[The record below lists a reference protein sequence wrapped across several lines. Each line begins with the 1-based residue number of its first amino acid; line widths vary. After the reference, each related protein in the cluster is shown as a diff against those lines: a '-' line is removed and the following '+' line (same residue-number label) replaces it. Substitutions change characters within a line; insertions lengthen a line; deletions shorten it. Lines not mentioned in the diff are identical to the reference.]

1 MSSTAVAAACIV
13 TPRRALLS
21 STAGFYLLASV
32 TLSFLAGAIAP
43 TPLYA
48 LYQTQWGLDATA
60 VTVVFGIYALA
71 VLAALLTLGKLS
83 DHLGRRPVLI
93 AATAVQVLAMLL
105 LATAEGLPDLLIA
118 RVVQGLGTGAA
129 LAAVGA
135 GLLDLDRAKG
145 TIANAIAPLL
155 GTATGGIFAGLL
167 VQFLPAPTHL
177 VYLVFLVV
185 FLLQGLGVWLMP
197 EPGMRHGG
205 AWSSLKPR
213 IHVPAAVRAPLL
225 LAVPALVAT
234 WALAGLYGALGPTLL
249 RGLLGSNAPLIGG
262 LAVFALAG
270 SGAAGVFVLRALDAR
285 TMLRVGALSLLV
297 GMLVTEFAIGLH
309 SPIVFFIG
317 TAIAG
322 LGFGTGF
329 QGGVRTVMPLA
340 PPAERGG
347 VLAMIFLVSYLAMGL
362 PAVLAG
368 YLASH
373 GVGILTMAREYGA
386 VVMLLAAMALLGTR
400 TRVPARLQTIE

>member
-1 MSSTAVAAACIV
+1 MSSTAVAAACV
-13 TPRRALLS
+13 TPRRVSLS
-21 STAGFYLLASV
+21 STASLYLLASV

-48 LYQTQWGLDATA
+48 LYQAQWGLDATA
-60 VTVVFGIYALA
+60 VTIVFGIYALA

-105 LATAEGLPDLLIA
+105 LATAEGLPDLLLA
-118 RVVQGLGTGAA
+118 RVVQGVGTGAA

-135 GLLDLDRAKG
+135 GLLDMDRAKG
-145 TIANAIAPLL
+145 TIANAVAPLL
-155 GTATGGIFAGLL
+155 GTATGGIAAGLL

-197 EPGMRHGG
+197 EPGQRRAG

-213 IHVPAAVRAPLL
+213 IHVPAALRAPLL

-249 RGLLGSNAPLIGG
+249 RGLLGSNAPLVGG

-270 SGAAGVFVLRALDAR
+270 SGAIGVFLLRALEAR
-285 TMLRVGALSLLV
+285 TMLRVGALSLLA
-297 GMLVTEFAIGLH
+297 GMLVTELAIGLH
-309 SPIVFFIG
+309 SPVVFFIG

-373 GVGILTMAREYGA
+373 GVGILTTAREYGA

-400 TRVPARLQTIE
+400 TRVPARA

>member
-1 MSSTAVAAACIV
+1 MPVSSTAVAAACV
-13 TPRRALLS
+13 TPRRVSLS
-21 STAGFYLLASV
+21 STASLYLLASV

-48 LYQTQWGLDATA
+48 LYQAQWGLDATA
-60 VTVVFGIYALA
+60 VTIVFGIYALA

-105 LATAEGLPDLLIA
+105 LATAEGLPDLLLA
-118 RVVQGLGTGAA
+118 RVVQGVGTGAA

-135 GLLDLDRAKG
+135 GLLDMDRAKG
-145 TIANAIAPLL
+145 TIANAVAPLL
-155 GTATGGIFAGLL
+155 GTATGGIAAGLL

-197 EPGMRHGG
+197 EPGQRRAG

-213 IHVPAAVRAPLL
+213 IHVPAALRAPLL

-249 RGLLGSNAPLIGG
+249 RGLLGSNAPLVGG

-270 SGAAGVFVLRALDAR
+270 SGAIGVFLLRALEAR
-285 TMLRVGALSLLV
+285 TMLRVGALSLLA
-297 GMLVTEFAIGLH
+297 GMLVTELAIGLH
-309 SPIVFFIG
+309 SPVVFFIG

-373 GVGILTMAREYGA
+373 GVGILTTAREYGA

-400 TRVPARLQTIE
+400 TRVPARA